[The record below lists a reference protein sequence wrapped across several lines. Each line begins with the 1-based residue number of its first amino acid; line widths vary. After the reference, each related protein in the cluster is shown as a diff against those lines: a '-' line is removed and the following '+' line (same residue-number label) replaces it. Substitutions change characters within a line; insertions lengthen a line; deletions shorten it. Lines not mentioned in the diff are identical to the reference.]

1 MKIQGTVLEH
11 IPRMQNGNVHQAVE
25 VHHHGLGAVQLPDH
39 AYPGIPSP
47 YGVFLHIRPVGVQ
60 QLPDAQAAD
69 EILRFPPH
77 HAALLHQGLQQL
89 QSLRQAPPVHQA
101 PGFRQGFRTAR
112 PEGIVLPVR
121 KNSLGAAGRRQKAK
135 EDPCA

>member
-1 MKIQGTVLEH
+1 MAWEQSSFLTMRIQESPLRTVYFFTS
-11 IPRMQNGNVHQAVE
+11 G
-25 VHHHGLGAVQLPDH
+25 
-39 AYPGIPSP
+39 
-47 YGVFLHIRPVGVQ
+47 PVGVQ